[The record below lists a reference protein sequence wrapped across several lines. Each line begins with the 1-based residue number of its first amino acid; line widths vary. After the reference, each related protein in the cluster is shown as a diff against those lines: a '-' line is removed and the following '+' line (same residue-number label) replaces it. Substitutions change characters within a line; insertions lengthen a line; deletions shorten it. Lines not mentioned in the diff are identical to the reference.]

1 MNNIKNFFKGIFFI
15 ILYFI
20 LQIFIYA
27 LFYKDIYNKTNLVLA
42 NIATIFVDLLILF
55 IFIII
60 FRKKLIPDFN
70 NFKKDY
76 KKLLS
81 NNVKYW
87 CIGLSI
93 MIITN
98 FVINLIIGNMPT
110 NEETNRLILAN
121 YPVSSI
127 ISMVIVAPIIEELI
141 TRKMFKD
148 VFKNQYVYIIF
159 SGLLFGFLHLLV
171 SKSLLELLYIIP
183 YASLGCSF
191 AKMYYDTD
199 NLWTNIFFHSVH
211 NLLAIIL
218 IFVGV

>member
-1 MNNIKNFFKGIFFI
+1 MNNIKNFFKGII
-15 ILYFI
+15 YIVLYFI

-27 LFYKDIYNKTNLVLA
+27 LLYKDIYNKTNLVLA
-42 NIATIFVDLLILF
+42 NAATIFADLLILF
-55 IFIII
+55 IFILI

-87 CIGLSI
+87 AIGLCI

-98 FVINLIIGNMPT
+98 FIINLIIGNMPT

-141 TRKMFKD
+141 TRKIFKD
-148 VFKNQYVYIIF
+148 VFKNQYVYVIF

-183 YASLGCSF
+183 YASLGCAF

-218 IFVGV
+218 IFAGV